1 MKIEEKPTW
10 GGKRAGAG
18 RPKGTT
24 KNISIQRKQRQV
36 RAFDDEWEIIKE
48 FTKIVKKDKQ
58 LAIKMLSSQND

>member
-1 MKIEEKPTW
+1 MTNNDNGNW
-10 GGKRAGAG
+10 GGKREGAG
-18 RPKGTT
+18 RPLGTT
-24 KNISIQRKQRQV
+24 KEIVRKTRSL